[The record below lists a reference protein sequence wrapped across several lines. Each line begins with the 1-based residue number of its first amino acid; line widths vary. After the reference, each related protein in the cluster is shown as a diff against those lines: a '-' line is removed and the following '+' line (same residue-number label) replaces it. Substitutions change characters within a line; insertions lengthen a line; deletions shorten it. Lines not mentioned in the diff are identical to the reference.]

1 MLVENIGVCGF
12 GEIGLGP
19 PFGCGPGC
27 EKYVSGLY
35 FQVLLAFATLLK
47 RQFHP
52 PISLTQ
58 PQTTYATRRFRRSS
72 EPLSSRNRTYYGLPT
87 CGPGLSAS
95 FAHIGSPI
103 FAPGPQVAS
112 LVTPPTY
119 SRHPLDETFRE
130 GLSPWVVVILWP
142 LYLLRG
148 GITKPFPS
156 KGIGIRCDW
165 VHLRAHLSRRQNPDL
180 RENPYLP
187 GS

>member
-1 MLVENIGVCGF
+1 MPVENIGVCGF
-12 GEIGLGP
+12 GAIGLGP

-52 PISLTQ
+52 PIPLTQ

-103 FAPGPQVAS
+103 FAPGPQIAS

-119 SRHPLDETFRE
+119 SHHPLDETVRG
-130 GLSPWVVVILWP
+130 GLSPWVA
-142 LYLLRG
+142 
-148 GITKPFPS
+148 
-156 KGIGIRCDW
+156 CDS
-165 VHLRAHLSRRQNPDL
+165 VATL
-180 RENPYLP
+180 
-187 GS
+187 